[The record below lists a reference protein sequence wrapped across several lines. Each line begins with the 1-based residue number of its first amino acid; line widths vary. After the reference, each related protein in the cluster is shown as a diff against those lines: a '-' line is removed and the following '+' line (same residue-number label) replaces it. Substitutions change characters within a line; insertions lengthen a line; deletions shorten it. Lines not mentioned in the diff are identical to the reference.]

1 MSFKQ
6 HMWKAL
12 EFNLKSKILPRS
24 FQIPSHIIFIAKSS
38 KKLPDNKILTK
49 WHCICYS
56 IQNAYKKENVKV
68 FLYHENCVFVF
79 NLNLENFSVLQ
90 ILVLLLF
97 FFDKC
102 FQNNLQFLD
111 IYSLYNGGGYMLSF
125 SIITKKFLN

>member
-1 MSFKQ
+1 M
-6 HMWKAL
+6 AL
-12 EFNLKSKILPRS
+12 HL
-24 FQIPSHIIFIAKSS
+24 
-38 KKLPDNKILTK
+38 
-49 WHCICYS
+49 CYS

-111 IYSLYNGGGYMLSF
+111 IYSLYNGGGYILSF